1 MHVLLQSLP
10 PTLQQATSNPRLHQR
25 LLDTHRQVSCGVT
38 VPFSWVLVH
47 KVLLCP
53 PRVYFPVLCKFWQLH
68 SGVNGNLLQEGLCH
82 THTQSP
88 CPCGRPLPTCTSTG
102 DAQTQFCLSLC
113 GVPGFWCT
121 RFCCVLQESISQSY
135 VSSGRSIVGLMVT
148 SSKRS
153 YPHSEPLSL
162 WQATANSYCQV
173 STGDTQTQF
182 CLSLCGDRKSVV

>member
-1 MHVLLQSLP
+1 MKIMVISFKRSHACTATVHPPYSRPP
-10 PTLQQATSNPRLHQR
+10 PTHASTRDSQT
-25 LLDTHRQVSCGVT
+25 
-38 VPFSWVLVH
+38 
-47 KVLLCP
+47 
-53 PRVYFPVLCKFWQLH
+53 
-68 SGVNGNLLQEGLCH
+68 
-82 THTQSP
+82 
-88 CPCGRPLPTCTSTG
+88 PTDKSSVG
-102 DAQTQFCLSLC
+102 SLFLS
-113 GVPGFWCT
+113 PGFWCT

-182 CLSLCGDRKSVV
+182 CLSLCGVPGSWCTQGLLEPSEHLRWERDLILNVNSALLPSFWGFSFVL